1 MRENQSIHYEEVVEH
16 SQTLYRDQIT
26 CPSVTIRLTVSRHF
40 FTLEE

>member
-1 MRENQSIHYEEVVEH
+1 MRENQSIYDEEVIDH

-26 CPSVTIRLTVSRHF
+26 CPSVTIRLTLSRHF